1 MQRREFIKTTT
12 MQVAAVSAYGFIRL
26 DGNQFVGDCETTTDI
41 LGPFYRPDAPVRSN
55 LAISGDAGEP
65 IELSGLIRH
74 KDCITPYK
82 NAKIELWHCDSKGKY
97 DNQSNEYRYRGTTY
111 SNEKGYYS
119 FQTILP
125 VPYDTGDGNMRP
137 AHFHL
142 MITAVG
148 YQPLV
153 TQLYFNGDPHI
164 KKDPYASAPT
174 AIKRTLDVQKLKT
187 GITKVTYNVG
197 MSELLH
203 LEAATLDRLVGHYSG
218 VTNKKNTMD
227 LFKYNQSLWMKNEAF
242 GNKFEY
248 AGNNTFE
255 EADNPKD
262 WYWKLEFEFLAS
274 GAIQITERYVD
285 SDTAKKVNVYLKDK

>member
-1 MQRREFIKTTT
+1 MQRRDFIKTTT
-12 MQVAAVSAYGFIRL
+12 LSAAAVSAYGFIRL

-41 LGPFYRPDAPVRSN
+41 LGPYYRPGSPVRNN
-55 LAISGDAGEP
+55 LSVKGETGEA

-82 NAKIELWHCDSKGKY
+82 NAKIELWHCDAKGNY
-97 DNQSNEYRYRGTTY
+97 DNASKEFRYRGTTY
-111 SNEKGYYS
+111 SNEKGYYA

-125 VPYDTGDGNMRP
+125 VPYDAGGGHIRP

-142 MITAVG
+142 MITAEG

-164 KKDPYASAPT
+164 KEDPYASAPS
-174 AIKRTLDVQKLKT
+174 AMKRALDVQKLKT

-203 LEAATLDRLVGHYSG
+203 LEAATLDRLVGYYTG
-218 VTNKKNTMD
+218 VSDKKNTVE
-227 LFKYNQSLWMKNEAF
+227 LFKYNKSLWMKNEAF

-248 AGNNTFE
+248 TGNNTFE

-262 WYWKLEFEFLAS
+262 WYWKLEFEFLPS
-274 GAIQITERYVD
+274 GSIQITERFVD
-285 SDTAKKVNVYLKDK
+285 SDKVQKNIVYIKDK